1 MLVIDTTFFVCS
13 GPPFTNAF
21 IRLFTRWIRE
31 RNSKDLGNVPS
42 GAGLGFGLG
51 PVKFAHLHD
60 LHFPIC
66 VSGVHSVESKVWNRF
81 VP

>member
-1 MLVIDTTFFVCS
+1 MLVIDITFLFALVLPLQMLS
-13 GPPFTNAF
+13 FGF
-21 IRLFTRWIRE
+21 FTRWIHE

-66 VSGVHSVESKVWNRF
+66 VSGVYSVESKVWNSF